1 MFDATSRYFKL
12 PVNSLLTLESDG
24 TPREIRYVQRRFI
37 PSTAGLTTLVEHQVA
52 QGERLDTI
60 TAKYVSDP
68 TQFWRIAD
76 ANTVLDPNDLT
87 ATVGQTITIALPR
100 IS

>member
-12 PVNSLLTLESDG
+12 PVNSMLALESDG
-24 TPREIRYVQRRFI
+24 TAREIRYVQRRFI
-37 PSTAGLTTLVEHQVA
+37 PSAAGLTTLVEHQVA

-60 TAKYVSDP
+60 TAKYLGDP

-87 ATVGQTITIALPR
+87 ETVGQTITIALPR